1 MQKFYERSQG
11 IPYKCQESALDVVK
25 TIQDATPYVLIVRSD
40 STRINNIDDEVR
52 SHPESV
58 YHICDVDEEMSYEGE
73 ELSSVGSAEFI
84 ESDVDEGEEHDD
96 NTTIQYKNMWNPN
109 FGVRDRDDLEGV
121 TYVRRTARVIDVNK
135 VKHGVNQWNDHEIMP
150 RFYHF
155 RKSVYRRK
163 EKLRR
168 MYEEAQAR
176 ERIENERIIRGRD
189 GFVINCNNCNYKF
202 FIWRDKHESLLAQ
215 NKNKRFCRDCMN
227 KLFARNNKYGNKNYI
242 NNHGKVKFKR

>member
-11 IPYKCQESALDVVK
+11 IPYKCEESALRVVK

-40 STRINNIDDEVR
+40 STRRCIDDDTR

-58 YHICDVDEEMSYEGE
+58 YHVCDVDEEMSYEE
-73 ELSSVGSAEFI
+73 EEQSSVGSVEF
-84 ESDVDEGEEHDD
+84 SDMGDEDD
-96 NTTIQYKNMWNPN
+96 DDKYKTVWKPN
-109 FGVRDRDDLEGV
+109 FSVRDRDDLEGV
-121 TYVRRTARVIDVNK
+121 TYIGRTARVIDVNK

-155 RKSVYRRK
+155 RKAVYRRK

-168 MYEEAQAR
+168 IKEEYQER

-189 GFVINCNNCNYKF
+189 GFAIKCNNCNYKF
-202 FIWRDKHESLLAQ
+202 FMWRDKHESLLAQ
-215 NKNKRFCRDCMN
+215 NKTKRFCKECLN

-242 NNHGKVKFKR
+242 NNNGRINYKR